1 MYTFLILL
9 CGHVFTHWPVSSLQ
23 KCTLE
28 YVNEIGQFLDFLW
41 YKKYQTMDIWF
52 DWFWFALMINGQW
65 ASPFENFCR
74 SIFYCNR
81 WAKTPTIQKSKL
93 QWCIPK
99 LLKMETN
106 EMNLIGKLM
115 NLQQFKMNRAYL
127 FQRIMFQNSLCKWRT
142 PKSTIRK
149 KLSMW

>member
-1 MYTFLILL
+1 MAGQFTSKVYTWVCQRDWSIFRLLMVQKISNNGHMIWLILI
-9 CGHVFTHWPVSSLQ
+9 C
-23 KCTLE
+23 
-28 YVNEIGQFLDFLW
+28 D
-41 YKKYQTMDIWF
+41 
-52 DWFWFALMINGQW
+52 GQW
-65 ASPFENFCR
+65 ASPFENLCR

-127 FQRIMFQNSLCKWRT
+127 FQRITFQKSLCKWRT

-149 KLSMW
+149 KISMW